1 MLRTVF
7 VALALGVLLAQGSA
21 VADQDIR
28 AKRATIDCAKDPV
41 VAITAGEGNYT
52 VTGSCD
58 KISINGGQNTVA
70 IESVK
75 KLGINGS
82 GNKVKVTAAEKIGI
96 VGSDNEVEW
105 SKGPSGKKPTIGNV
119 GNNNKVTQK

>member
-1 MLRTVF
+1 MQRTLF
-7 VALALGVLLAQGSA
+7 VTLALGVLVRTGL
-21 VADQDIR
+21 ADQDIHV
-28 AKRATIDCAKDPV
+28 KSATIDCAKDPV

-52 VTGSCD
+52 FKGSCD
-58 KISINGGQNTVA
+58 KISINGGQNTVV

-82 GNKVKVTAAEKIGI
+82 GNKVKVTTAEKIGI

-105 SKGPSGKKPTIGNV
+105 SKGPGGKKPTIGSV